1 MIASDTMQ
9 PLQRRMLAV
18 AFPRWSAECARRSA
32 RRQGVAIGSE
42 TAVLVIT
49 ESQGVR
55 TVHDCCRCAAA
66 IGVLRGMS
74 LVQARAICSGA
85 RVELPH
91 VPERDASMLRA
102 CAVWCQCFSPITLI
116 EPSAGMPVVLIDITG
131 CERIH
136 PSEPALE
143 RHIRHALHARGF
155 TARTA
160 CATTAA
166 AAVALATAR
175 RTPHAVRTLEACPVR
190 SLRLERKVIAR
201 MQEVNIRRVGDLLR
215 CTRASLAARFGA
227 HTLLRLDQAFGRVE
241 QHIEPIRPRPLPA
254 AERMF
259 DGPVAALDVLQITM
273 QQLLGA
279 VCVQLHAVDRGAREI
294 ELAADCADAPR
305 WTRRLVF
312 GAPST
317 NARHMAGMLAPSLE
331 GMKAGLGVER
341 MRIAVVR
348 MGRMMRQE
356 AIGEWIDTLCARLGR
371 DAVLRCGLVE
381 DHRPRR
387 AARWIPVLRHG
398 FDRRA
403 TAQALRARVVQA
415 WRPSML
421 LPHAEAATV
430 VMGSGG
436 SVHWRG
442 DCCAVRSWHGPERI
456 APPWVTTAA
465 LAPDEGG
472 DFWRAQ
478 CNDGRWLWLRRTC
491 DGWSV
496 LGVWS

>member
-1 MIASDTMQ
+1 MIAPNAMQ

-18 AFPRWSAECARRSA
+18 AFPRWSAECARRTA

-42 TAVLVIT
+42 TAVLVIA
-49 ESQGVR
+49 ESHGAR
-55 TVHDCCRCAAA
+55 IVHDCCSGAAA

-102 CAVWCQCFSPITLI
+102 CAVWCQRFSPITMM

-143 RHIRHALHARGF
+143 QRVRHAMRARGF
-155 TARTA
+155 TARIA
-160 CATTAA
+160 CAANAA

-175 RTPHAVRTLEACPVR
+175 RTPNAPRTLEACPVR
-190 SLRLERKVIAR
+190 SLRIERKVIER
-201 MQEVNIRRVGDLLR
+201 MHEVNIRRVGDLLR
-215 CTRASLAARFGA
+215 CTRASLASRFGA
-227 HTLLRLDQAFGRVE
+227 HTLRRLDQAFGRAV
-241 QHIEPIRPRPLPA
+241 QHIEPVRPRPLPV
-254 AERMF
+254 AERTF
-259 DGPVAALDVLQITM
+259 DGPVAALDVLQISM
-273 QQLLGA
+273 QELIGA
-279 VCVQLHAVDRGAREI
+279 VCVQLHALERGAREI

-312 GAPST
+312 GAPSA
-317 NARHMAGMLAPSLE
+317 NARHMSGMLAPSLE

-341 MRIAVVR
+341 LRLAVLR

-356 AIGEWIDTLCARLGR
+356 AIGEWVDTLCARLGA

-387 AARWIPVLRHG
+387 ASRWLPVLRHG
-398 FDRRA
+398 FDARA
-403 TAQALRARVVQA
+403 TTQALRARVVQA
-415 WRPSML
+415 WRPSL
-421 LPHAEAATV
+421 LLRRAEAAAVTL
-430 VMGSGG
+430 GSGG
-436 SVHWRG
+436 SVRWRG
-442 DCCAVRSWHGPERI
+442 DSHAVHAWHGPERI
-456 APPWVTTAA
+456 APPWTATAA

-478 CNDGRWLWLRRTC
+478 CDDGQWLWLRRTR
-491 DGWSV
+491 DGWTV